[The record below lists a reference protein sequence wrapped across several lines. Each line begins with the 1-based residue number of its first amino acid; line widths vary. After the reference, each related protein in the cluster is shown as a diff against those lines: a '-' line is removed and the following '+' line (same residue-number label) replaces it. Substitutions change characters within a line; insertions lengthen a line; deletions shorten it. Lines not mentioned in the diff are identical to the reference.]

1 MTPERLRQCRKDLKL
16 TQAQLARELCVTRR
30 AVVSWETG
38 TRNMPPTAEKLFC
51 ILYDLPFQSPDVDLI
66 EDLTPDLF

>member
-1 MTPERLRQCRKDLKL
+1 MEPKKLKRYRKELKI

-38 TRNMPPTAEKLFC
+38 TRNMPPVAEKLFC
-51 ILYDLPFQSPDVDLI
+51 LLHDLPFQPPTVDLI
-66 EDLTPDLF
+66 QDLTPDLF

>member
-38 TRNMPPTAEKLFC
+38 TRNMPL
-51 ILYDLPFQSPDVDLI
+51 LPKSSFVFSMICRFNLRPSI
-66 EDLTPDLF
+66 

>member
-1 MTPERLRQCRKDLKL
+1 MKPEQLKLYRKDLKI

-38 TRNMPPTAEKLFC
+38 TRNMPPVAEKLFC
-51 ILYDLPFQSPDVDLI
+51 LLHDLPFQSPAVGFLD
-66 EDLTPDLF
+66 DLTPDLF